1 MLLGSIPNIPPNL
14 PSYPIPSHSILSKS
28 HCIPILQTYY
38 LLLAY
43 HPIPSHGSLL
53 ASLSGARWRIN
64 GLIILF
70 HPIPS
75 YIL

>member
-1 MLLGSIPNIPPNL
+1 MQLLGSIPNIPPNL
-14 PSYPIPSHSILSKS
+14 PPYPIPSKS

-53 ASLSGARWRIN
+53 ASLSGKYC
-64 GLIILF
+64 
-70 HPIPS
+70 S
-75 YIL
+75 